1 MRSLR
6 ARLTLGIAS
15 AVLLAVTLT
24 LLAAAFLVDRSLNKG
39 AVRGL
44 ERQAALLAK
53 TPAGQPAGPFGRFL
67 QTQDERLAVLSRR
80 QASLLLPGG
89 SDPTK
94 PSSGHVSVNGT
105 AYIYAAQPSG
115 STTIVL
121 LRTESSVASD
131 YHPYLIAFAAV
142 AGFGAVLAA
151 LVAAI
156 LAGGIAR
163 SIGRVAAASRRLAGG
178 EQPEPLPESGADE
191 VRTLAKSFNQMAV
204 QLARAR
210 AAEREFLISVSHEL
224 KTPLTAIRGYA
235 EAIGD
240 GVLTPARAVEVI
252 NIEAA
257 RLERLVADL
266 LELARLNRIGFDI
279 EYTTIDLAEV
289 AREASERHAP
299 RAREL
304 GVSLGWSAEAGAL
317 ALGDHDRVLQA
328 VSNLV
333 ENALRCTPHGG
344 SVSIQAAVG
353 SISVA
358 DTGPGLAAEDVPRA
372 FERFF
377 LYRRYG
383 KERPV
388 GTGLGLSIVRELA
401 RAMGGDVDVES
412 KPGAGATFKIR
423 LRTA

>member
-1 MRSLR
+1 VRSLR

-89 SDPTK
+89 SDPSK

-115 STTIVL
+115 KTTIVL

-163 SIGRVAAASRRLAGG
+163 SIGRVAAASRRLAAG
-178 EQPEPLPESGADE
+178 EQPEALPESGADE
-191 VRTLAKSFNQMAV
+191 VRTLARSFNQMAV

-266 LELARLNRIGFDI
+266 LELARLNRIGFDV

-289 AREASERHAP
+289 AREASERHAS

-304 GVSLGWSAEAGAL
+304 GVSLGWSAEAGAI

-344 SVSIQAAVG
+344 SVSIQAAAG

>member
-1 MRSLR
+1 M
-6 ARLTLGIAS
+6 S
-15 AVLLAVTLT
+15 A
-24 LLAAAFLVDRSLNKG
+24 
-39 AVRGL
+39 
-44 ERQAALLAK
+44 
-53 TPAGQPAGPFGRFL
+53 
-67 QTQDERLAVLSRR
+67 
-80 QASLLLPGG
+80 
-89 SDPTK
+89 
-94 PSSGHVSVNGT
+94 
-105 AYIYAAQPSG
+105 
-115 STTIVL
+115 
-121 LRTESSVASD
+121 
-131 YHPYLIAFAAV
+131 
-142 AGFGAVLAA
+142 
-151 LVAAI
+151 
-156 LAGGIAR
+156 
-163 SIGRVAAASRRLAGG
+163 
-178 EQPEPLPESGADE
+178 
-191 VRTLAKSFNQMAV
+191 

-252 NIEAA
+252 HAEAA
-257 RLERLVADL
+257 RLERLVSDL
-266 LELARLNRIGFDI
+266 LELARLNRIGFDV

-289 AREASERHAP
+289 AREASERHAG

-304 GVSLGWSAEAGAL
+304 GVELVWTAEHDAI

-333 ENALRCTPHGG
+333 ENALRCTPLGG
-344 SVSIQAAVG
+344 SVSIQAAAG
-353 SISVA
+353 SIAVA

-412 KPGAGATFKIR
+412 RPGAGATFRIR
-423 LRTA
+423 LLTS

>member
-24 LLAAAFLVDRSLNKG
+24 LLAAAYLVDRSLNQG

-44 ERQAALLAK
+44 ERQAALLGK
-53 TPAGQPAGPFGRFL
+53 TGVGQQAGPFGRFL

-80 QASLLLPGG
+80 QASLLLPGR

-94 PSSGHVSVNGT
+94 PSSGHVNVNGT

-115 STTIVL
+115 NSTVVL
-121 LRTESSVASD
+121 LRTEASVASD
-131 YHPYLIAFAAV
+131 HHPYLIVFAAL
-142 AGFGAVLAA
+142 AGFGALLAA
-151 LVAAI
+151 IVASV
-156 LAGGIAR
+156 LAGGVAR
-163 SIGRVAAASRRLAGG
+163 SIGRVAAASRRLAEG
-178 EQPEPLPESGADE
+178 EHPEPLPEQGANE
-191 VRTLAKSFNQMAV
+191 VRSLARSFNEMAG

-210 AAEREFLISVSHEL
+210 AAEREFLVSVSHEL

-240 GVLTPARAVEVI
+240 GVLSPRRAVEVI
-252 NIEAA
+252 NAEAA

-266 LELARLNRIGFDI
+266 LELARLNRIGFDV
-279 EYTTIDLAEV
+279 EYTTVDLASV
-289 AREASERHAP
+289 AEEAAQRHAG

-304 GVSLGWSAEAGAL
+304 GVELRWTADAAAL

-333 ENALRCTPHGG
+333 ENALRCTPSGG
-344 SVSIQAAVG
+344 SVEIQAAAG
-353 SISVA
+353 SIAVT
-358 DTGPGLAAEDVPRA
+358 DTGPGLAPEDVPRA

-388 GTGLGLSIVRELA
+388 GTGLGLSIVRDLA
-401 RAMGGDVDVES
+401 RAMGGDVDVDS
-412 KPGAGATFKIR
+412 RPGAGATFRIR
-423 LRTA
+423 LLTS

>member
-24 LLAAAFLVDRSLNKG
+24 LLAAAYLVDRSLNNG

-44 ERQAALLAK
+44 ERQAALLAQ

-80 QASLLLPGG
+80 QATLLLPGR
-89 SDPTK
+89 SDPSK

-105 AYIYAAQPSG
+105 AYIYAAQPRG
-115 STTIVL
+115 KTTIVL
-121 LRTESSVASD
+121 LRTESSVRSD

-151 LVAAI
+151 IVGTI
-156 LAGGIAR
+156 LASGVAR

-191 VRTLAKSFNQMAV
+191 VRTLARSFNQMAV

-240 GVLTPARAVEVI
+240 GVLTPTRAVEVI

-266 LELARLNRIGFDI
+266 LELARLNRIGFDV

-304 GVSLGWSAEAGAL
+304 GVELAWSAQPDAL

-344 SVSIQAAVG
+344 SVAIQAAAG

-358 DTGPGLAAEDVPRA
+358 DTGPGLAEEDVPRA

-383 KERPV
+383 MVRPV

-412 KPGAGATFKIR
+412 KPGAGATFRIR
-423 LRTA
+423 LLTS